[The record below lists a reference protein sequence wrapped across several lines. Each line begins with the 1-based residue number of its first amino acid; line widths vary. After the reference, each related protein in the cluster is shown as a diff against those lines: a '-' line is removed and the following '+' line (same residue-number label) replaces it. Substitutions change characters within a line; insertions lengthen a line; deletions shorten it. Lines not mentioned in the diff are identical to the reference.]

1 MAGGYL
7 ASYIQQAKQ
16 NMYVEVVFNKRLFMW
31 QRVEQQIN
39 HMPLV
44 IFNIIVPVL

>member
-16 NMYVEVVFNKRLFMW
+16 NMYVDVVYAYLIFMW
-31 QRVEQQIN
+31 QRVQQQIN